1 MYIVMKLSKV
11 NTWINFCIPCLIL
24 VITGYYMDN

>member
-11 NTWINFCIPCLIL
+11 NTWINFCIPCSIL
-24 VITGYYMDN
+24 VTAGYCMDN